1 MRYLKQSEVDR
12 LARRGRPPSSRA
24 AAAEVVLIKLRLY
37 AGEDDDLIAFFSSIP
52 AGLRAV
58 SVKQALRDG
67 VRVEDDVITSGA
79 DALLDALDAFVV

>member
-12 LARRGRPPSSRA
+12 VARRGRPRSSRA
-24 AAAEVVLIKLRLY
+24 AAAEIVLIKLRLY
-37 AGEDDDLIAFFSSIP
+37 PVEDVDLIAFFSSIP

-67 VRVEDDVITSGA
+67 VRMEDDVVASGN